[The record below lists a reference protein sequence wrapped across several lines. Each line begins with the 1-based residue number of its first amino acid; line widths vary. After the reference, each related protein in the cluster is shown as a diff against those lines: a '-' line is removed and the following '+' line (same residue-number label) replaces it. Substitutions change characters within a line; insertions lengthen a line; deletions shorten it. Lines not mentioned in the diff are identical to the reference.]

1 MKFKFQ
7 NFIFFIF
14 MLIGFNHH
22 AFAQI
27 QHQVQV
33 QHQNQAQNLAQ
44 SQAVEPSQTVQP
56 APHNNNRIKFTA
68 AEAAWLKDHPEISVA
83 VKHGYSPIEFIFE
96 LQEFRGISVDYLKKL
111 EAIIGVKFNKRMAD
125 LNLEANDADMI
136 SSVTNVKSLQGTR
149 FVALDIPFL
158 VSPIGIFTNKTATKF
173 DRIEDLDGKNVA
185 VFKTGFI
192 AKRLA
197 EERPQI
203 NLFLVDIAEE
213 ALDAVAKGKV
223 DAYVGNADI
232 IKYVLKSNENETIVF
247 AANTP
252 YQSEIYMA
260 VRNDW
265 PLFKS
270 ILEKGLQSIS
280 AQEKAEIL
288 HKWTAVTYLSQINY
302 GLIASI
308 VIVSLV
314 ILSVF
319 YISNR
324 RLKDEVKQRIVL
336 EKSLIQ
342 SKVEAEQAE
351 DTIRQYSKELE
362 RLAMVAKHTTD
373 SVIITDAYGLTL
385 WVNQAFTKL
394 TGYSLDEVVGKK
406 PGVLLQ
412 GPETSAESIKLLH
425 NAVSNFSDIEV
436 DIINYRK
443 TGEPYW
449 IRLKIAAIV
458 NAFGERRFIAI
469 QTDITKQVNYIKT
482 IENNQED
489 MDALFSLSPDGMVVL
504 DSDRR
509 ISHVNKSFAVMTG
522 LQSHRLLGLYESDL
536 DALLRNLCAEPREYK
551 SVDEYAQVSER
562 PDVNFTYAEGSAKHE
577 FKFQTQAPAQLV
589 LERSCIE
596 TSQKRISRVIY
607 FKDVTQRAIVENMKS
622 EFITTAAHELRTPM
636 SVILGYA
643 ELLKMRAFKQ
653 ETRIEMIDAIHTKS
667 TLVASLLDDLLDV
680 AVIEYRAEKTLK
692 LEKHAFT
699 PFIKSIVDTF
709 IFAGNDHRVILESI
723 PELPDFYFDAQRFE
737 RAINNCLTNA
747 YKFSSGSGL
756 VSMSI
761 YQLAAEVP
769 ELVIEIKDQGIGM
782 TPEQLARIFEKF
794 YRVDKS
800 GHIPGTGLGMVL
812 VKDILEAHGG
822 RVLVASEINVGT
834 TVTLILPIRTVID

>member
-1 MKFKFQ
+1 MKFNFQ
-7 NFIFFIF
+7 NFIFFVC
-14 MLIGFNHH
+14 MLIGFN
-22 AFAQI
+22 AQAQI
-27 QHQVQV
+27 Q
-33 QHQNQAQNLAQ
+33 AQ
-44 SQAVEPSQTVQP
+44 EPAKP
-56 APHNNNRIKFTA
+56 APSSQQTSNRINLTA
-68 AEAAWLKDHPEISVA
+68 AEAAWLAAHPEVSVA

-125 LNLEANDADMI
+125 PNLASNDADMI
-136 SSVTNVKSLQGTR
+136 SSLTNVKSLEGTR

-158 VSPIGIFTNKTATKF
+158 VSPIGIFTKKSAAKF
-173 DRIEDLDGKNVA
+173 DRIEDLDGKKVA
-185 VFKTGFI
+185 VFKTGI
-192 AKRLA
+192 VAKRLA
-197 EERPQI
+197 EEHPKI
-203 NLFLVDIAEE
+203 NLYLVDIAEE
-213 ALDAVAKGKV
+213 ALDAVATGKV

-232 IKYVLKSNENETIVF
+232 IKYVLKSNENESIVF

-270 ILEKGLQSIS
+270 ILEKGLRAIS
-280 AQEKAEIL
+280 AEEKAEIL
-288 HKWTAVTYLSQINY
+288 HKWTVVTYLSQINY

-308 VIVSLV
+308 LIVSLV
-314 ILSVF
+314 ILSIF

-324 RLKDEVKQRIVL
+324 RLKNEVKQRIEL

-373 SVIITDAYGLTL
+373 SVIITDADGMTI

-394 TGYSLDEVVGKK
+394 TGYTLEEVMGKK

-412 GPETSAESIKLLH
+412 GPETSPESIKLLH
-425 NAVSNFSDIEV
+425 EAVSNFSDIEV
-436 DIINYRK
+436 DIVNYRK

-449 IRLKIAAIV
+449 IRLKIAAII

-469 QTDITKQVNYIKT
+469 QTDITRQVNYIKT
-482 IENNQED
+482 IENSQED
-489 MDALFSLSPDGMVVL
+489 MDALFALSPDGMVVL
-504 DSDRR
+504 DSERR
-509 ISHVNKSFAVMTG
+509 ISHVNKAFVDMTG
-522 LQSHRLLGLYESDL
+522 LQGNHLLGLQESDL
-536 DALLRNLCAEPREYK
+536 DELLRNLCAEPRDYK
-551 SVDEYAQVSER
+551 SVDEFAQISER
-562 PDVNFTYAEGSAKHE
+562 PDVKFMYADGTAKHD
-577 FKFQTQAPAQLV
+577 FKFQTQVPMQLL

-653 ETRIEMIDAIHTKS
+653 EARVEMIDAIHSKS
-667 TLVASLLDDLLDV
+667 ALVASLLDDLLDV

-692 LEKHAFT
+692 LELHAFK

-709 IFAGNDHRVILESI
+709 IFAGNDNRIGLDAI
-723 PELPDFYFDAQRFE
+723 PDVPDFYFDAQRFE

-747 YKFSSGSGL
+747 YKFSPGNGL

-782 TPEQLARIFEKF
+782 TPEQLSRIFEKF
-794 YRVDKS
+794 YRADKS

-822 RVLVASEINVGT
+822 RVQVASVLNVGT
-834 TVTLILPIRTVID
+834 TVTLILPIRTVIE

>member
-1 MKFKFQ
+1 MKFNFQ

-14 MLIGFNHH
+14 MLIGFN
-22 AFAQI
+22 AQA
-27 QHQVQV
+27 
-33 QHQNQAQNLAQ
+33 QNQAHELAQ
-44 SQAVEPSQTVQP
+44 SAPSSQQTSD
-56 APHNNNRIKFTA
+56 RITLTA
-68 AEAAWLKDHPEISVA
+68 EEAAWLKAHPEISVA

-111 EAIIGVKFNKRMAD
+111 EAILGVKFNKRMAD
-125 LNLEANDADMI
+125 PNLASNDADMI
-136 SSVTNVKSLQGTR
+136 SSLTNLKSLEGTR

-158 VSPIGIFTNKTATKF
+158 VSPIGIFTKKSATKF
-173 DRIEDLDGKNVA
+173 DRIEDLDGKKVA

-203 NLFLVDIAEE
+203 DLYLVDIAEE
-213 ALDAVAKGKV
+213 ALDAVATGKV

-252 YQSEIYMA
+252 YQLEIYMA

-265 PLFKS
+265 PLFKT
-270 ILEKGLQSIS
+270 ILEKGLRAIS

-288 HKWTAVTYLSQINY
+288 HKWTAANYLSQINY

-308 VIVSLV
+308 VVVSLI

-324 RLKDEVKQRIVL
+324 RLKDEVKQRILL

-351 DTIRQYSKELE
+351 ETIRQYSKELE

-373 SVIITDAYGLTL
+373 SVIITDADGTTI

-394 TGYSLDEVVGKK
+394 TGYSLEEVIGKK

-412 GPETSAESIKLLH
+412 GPETSSESIKLLH
-425 NAVSNFSDIEV
+425 NAVSSFSDIEV

-443 TGEPYW
+443 TGEKYW

-504 DSDRR
+504 DSERR
-509 ISHVNKSFAVMTG
+509 ISHVNKAFVDMTG
-522 LQSHRLLGLYESDL
+522 LQGDRLIGLQESDL
-536 DALLRNLCAEPREYK
+536 DDLLRNLCAEPREYK
-551 SVDEYAQVSER
+551 SVDEFVQVSES
-562 PDVNFTYAEGSAKHE
+562 PDVKFMYSDGTAKHD

-653 ETRIEMIDAIHTKS
+653 ETRVEMIDAIHTKS

-692 LEKHAFT
+692 LELHAFK

-709 IFAGNDHRVILESI
+709 IFPGNDNRIVLDTI

-747 YKFSSGSGL
+747 YKFSSSTGL

-761 YQLAAEVP
+761 YRAEATVP

-782 TPEQLARIFEKF
+782 TPEQLSRIFEKF
-794 YRVDKS
+794 YRADKS

-822 RVLVASEINVGT
+822 RVLVDSELNVGT

>member
-1 MKFKFQ
+1 MKFNFQ

-14 MLIGFNHH
+14 MLIGFN
-22 AFAQI
+22 AQA
-27 QHQVQV
+27 
-33 QHQNQAQNLAQ
+33 QNQAHELAQ
-44 SQAVEPSQTVQP
+44 SAPSSQQTSD
-56 APHNNNRIKFTA
+56 RITLTA
-68 AEAAWLKDHPEISVA
+68 EEAAWLKAHPEISVA

-111 EAIIGVKFNKRMAD
+111 EAILGVKFNKRMAD
-125 LNLEANDADMI
+125 PNLASNDADMI
-136 SSVTNVKSLQGTR
+136 SSLTNLKSLEGTR

-158 VSPIGIFTNKTATKF
+158 VSPIGIFTKKSATKF
-173 DRIEDLDGKNVA
+173 DRIEDLDGKKVA

-203 NLFLVDIAEE
+203 DLYLVDIAEE
-213 ALDAVAKGKV
+213 ALDAVATGKV

-265 PLFKS
+265 PLFKT
-270 ILEKGLQSIS
+270 ILEKGLRAIS

-288 HKWTAVTYLSQINY
+288 HKWTAANYLSQINY

-308 VIVSLV
+308 VVVSLI

-324 RLKDEVKQRIVL
+324 RLKDEVKQRILL

-351 DTIRQYSKELE
+351 ETIRQYSKELE

-373 SVIITDAYGLTL
+373 SVIITDADGTTI

-394 TGYSLDEVVGKK
+394 TGYSLEEVIGKK

-412 GPETSAESIKLLH
+412 GPETSSESIKLLH
-425 NAVSNFSDIEV
+425 NAVSSFSDIEV

-443 TGEPYW
+443 TGEKYW

-504 DSDRR
+504 DSERR
-509 ISHVNKSFAVMTG
+509 ISHVNKAFVDMTG
-522 LQSHRLLGLYESDL
+522 LQGDRLIGLQESDL
-536 DALLRNLCAEPREYK
+536 DDLLRNLCAEPREYK
-551 SVDEYAQVSER
+551 SVDEFVQVSES
-562 PDVNFTYAEGSAKHE
+562 PDVKFMYSDGTAKHD

-653 ETRIEMIDAIHTKS
+653 ETRVEMIDAIHTKS

-692 LEKHAFT
+692 LELHAFK

-709 IFAGNDHRVILESI
+709 IFPGNDNRIVLDTI

-747 YKFSSGSGL
+747 YKFSSSTGL

-761 YQLAAEVP
+761 YRAEATVP

-782 TPEQLARIFEKF
+782 TPEQLSRIFEKF
-794 YRVDKS
+794 YRADKS

-822 RVLVASEINVGT
+822 RVLVDSELNVGT